1 VTTHEIGAAEALE
14 DQVQAELLEFINKRT
29 GIQLQVDTD
38 LFNRGLISSMFA
50 MELVVH
56 VEETFGID
64 VEGPDLAIDNFRTVQ
79 SMIELVR
86 RLRGAASAQ

>member
-1 VTTHEIGAAEALE
+1 VTTNEIGAVEAIDE
-14 DQVQAELLEFINKRT
+14 QVQTDLLEFINKRT
-29 GIQLQVDTD
+29 GVQLETDTD

-64 VEGPDLAIDNFRTVQ
+64 VEGPDLAIDNFRTVK

-86 RLRGAASAQ
+86 RLRGAPSVE